1 MKPSLITLVVLLS
14 SFILVVFTGCS
25 EEDPFDKLTS
35 IDNGGDSVTES
46 KPRGLLPD
54 LSQTEDLG
62 NAQVGQ
68 DIKLDEIT
76 ENSGIDFTYR
86 NGRDAGNNSILESLG
101 GGVAILD
108 YDLNGT
114 LDIFF
119 PGGGKYEGE
128 NKQKITGLPGALY
141 SNNGDAVFANVSTAS
156 YTDDQTLYTH
166 GCQAVSYTHLTLP
179 TKREG

>member
-1 MKPSLITLVVLLS
+1 MLKRSPIILAVLLC
-14 SFILVVFTGCS
+14 SFTLSVLTGCS

-35 IDNGGDSVTES
+35 IENGGNSVPEENHS
-46 KPRGLLPD
+46 GLLPE

-62 NAQVGQ
+62 NSQVGQ
-68 DIKLDEIT
+68 NIKHDEIT
-76 ENSGIDFTYR
+76 QNSGIDFTYR

-114 LDIFF
+114 LDVFF

-128 NKQKITGLPGALY
+128 NKQKITGLPGALF
-141 SNNGDAVFANVSTAS
+141 SNNGDAVFVNVATAS
-156 YTDDQTLYTH
+156 YNDDQTLYTH
-166 GCQAVSYTHLTLP
+166 G
-179 TKREG
+179 